1 MKQFFKMLLA
11 SCLGVVVAG
20 IIVLFV
26 FFSMLGG
33 LVSSVSDAF
42 GSKDTATTKTKKISS
57 GSVLMLDLSGM
68 INDTKT
74 GDFYSDLPFG
84 KGDKKQKNFPLHE
97 IIKAI
102 NIATEDPKI
111 EAIVLKLERA
121 GMGFATAQEL
131 REHLDNFRKSG
142 KEIFAYAERYG
153 YGNYY
158 VSSVADKVYLNPYGM
173 INISGLSST
182 TLFYSGILKKVGVEM
197 QVFKVGTFKGAVEP
211 YINSKLSDANKM
223 QIQTYLD
230 GLWSSTKADIAQS
243 RNIHPDSIQ
252 AFADRGGLFNTPQE
266 ALRLQF
272 VDSLLY
278 GADFDEVIAQNLV
291 GDREAEIDYLSVGDV
306 LASSRKGIRKMGDV
320 VVLFAEGAI
329 VDKDLV
335 DVPFPTMSEEAT
347 INRDLIK
354 QLRDVADDESVK
366 AVVLRVNSP
375 GGDAFLSELIHHEV
389 KRLKEKKPIVV
400 SMGNYAASG
409 GYYISCEASKI
420 YADPYTLTGSIGI
433 FGLFPN
439 FTGLAQKLDLSYDT
453 VKTAQLADF
462 GTPYR
467 PMTDKEKAVMQGYI
481 EKGYDTFITRVADG
495 RGMTKAQVD
504 SVGQGRVWLGQKALE
519 IGLVDELGDLTD
531 AVTEAARLA
540 GLSSDY
546 SVGYNKKEVNWFED
560 LLGLSMVEIKSLVNF
575 NFILSPEE
583 QELRKH
589 IERLRSRTGIMALPP
604 YDLEAVTPDMGKVEY

>member
-1 MKQFFKMLLA
+1 
-11 SCLGVVVAG
+11 
-20 IIVLFV
+20 
-26 FFSMLGG
+26 
-33 LVSSVSDAF
+33 
-42 GSKDTATTKTKKISS
+42 
-57 GSVLMLDLSGM
+57 
-68 INDTKT
+68 
-74 GDFYSDLPFG
+74 
-84 KGDKKQKNFPLHE
+84 
-97 IIKAI
+97 
-102 NIATEDPKI
+102 
-111 EAIVLKLERA
+111 
-121 GMGFATAQEL
+121 
-131 REHLDNFRKSG
+131 
-142 KEIFAYAERYG
+142 
-153 YGNYY
+153 
-158 VSSVADKVYLNPYGM
+158 
-173 INISGLSST
+173 
-182 TLFYSGILKKVGVEM
+182 
-197 QVFKVGTFKGAVEP
+197 
-211 YINSKLSDANKM
+211 
-223 QIQTYLD
+223 
-230 GLWSSTKADIAQS
+230 
-243 RNIHPDSIQ
+243 
-252 AFADRGGLFNTPQE
+252 
-266 ALRLQF
+266 
-272 VDSLLY
+272 
-278 GADFDEVIAQNLV
+278 
-291 GDREAEIDYLSVGDV
+291 
-306 LASSRKGIRKMGDV
+306 
-320 VVLFAEGAI
+320 
-329 VDKDLV
+329 
-335 DVPFPTMSEEAT
+335 MSEEAT